1 LRCKLFLSNAVFHYI
16 AKQRKKTN
24 QKLIFP
30 ICFFLKGWILDFGD
44 ILSQW
49 EQQQKDAKKKQ
60 KESGKNQISHKKAN
74 APTAEEKAM
83 MNQKKAF
90 DFVQENQKKVNPQEL
105 WLRRYGVVDKDSLAE
120 QEEFRNKYKSRENL
134 VALRPEARID
144 LHGLTKEGA
153 WQRLESFISEC
164 EAKKIKK
171 VLIIHGKGIHSHG
184 SDPVLGEVVRKFIEI
199 DKRLGS
205 SGHPDS
211 SMGGKGATWVILKN
225 NIFR

>member
-1 LRCKLFLSNAVFHYI
+1 
-16 AKQRKKTN
+16 
-24 QKLIFP
+24 
-30 ICFFLKGWILDFGD
+30 LDFGD

-105 WLRRYGVVDKDSLAE
+105 WLRRYGVEDKDSLAE

-153 WQRLESFISEC
+153 WQKLESFISEC